1 MINYLMP
8 GRYIADISTWKY
20 SMPQTRPSTVP
31 TTSAVKNAHKLP
43 HKLFSLIAMN
53 DKLVHETEIDIE
65 TRYIVEQSEPEKERF
80 VFAYTIT
87 IRNRGKTP
95 ARLLRRHWIIT
106 DGNGNVQ
113 EVKGDGV
120 MGEQPYLKPGEG
132 FRYTSG
138 TVLPTPLGSMH
149 GSYKMITDDGH
160 EFDAAIPAFTLS
172 IPNTLH

>member
-1 MINYLMP
+1 MSTP
-8 GRYIADISTWKY
+8 IA
-20 SMPQTRPSTVP
+20 
-31 TTSAVKNAHKLP
+31 AKNAHKLF
-43 HKLFSLIAMN
+43 HNNKFLTAMN
-53 DKLVHETEIDIE
+53 DKQAHKTEIHIE

-87 IRNRGKTP
+87 IRNKGKNP

-120 MGEQPYLKPGEG
+120 VGEQPYLKPGEG

-160 EFDAAIPAFTLS
+160 EFEAAIPTFTLS

>member
-1 MINYLMP
+1 MNNKQNYKT
-8 GRYIADISTWKY
+8 D
-20 SMPQTRPSTVP
+20 
-31 TTSAVKNAHKLP
+31 
-43 HKLFSLIAMN
+43 
-53 DKLVHETEIDIE
+53 IDIE

-80 VFAYTIT
+80 VFSYTIT
-87 IRNRGKTP
+87 IRNNSDIPT
-95 ARLLRRHWIIT
+95 RLLRRHWIIT

-113 EVKGDGV
+113 EVKGEGV
-120 MGEQPYLKPGEG
+120 VGEQPYLKPGEG

-149 GSYKMITDDGH
+149 GSYKMIADDGS